1 MKKEVEETKKTC
13 VIISKE
19 NKMALNHWHQQTG
32 LSQNALINL
41 ILDDARA
48 NPRILQIKLTNEE

>member
-41 ILDDARA
+41 ILDDARI
-48 NPRILQIKLTNEE
+48 NPIKKQMKNKKE